1 MKHQQVANDL
11 IDEAASSS
19 YKTQSSKPPM
29 SQGSVDSY
37 YMMGKSLGGGF
48 DGLRP
53 LLDNAAISPAP
64 VSRFAPKTKGMSL
77 IGNRVTVPFN
87 KANSFVGLP
96 RDLTE
101 ILGNG

>member
-1 MKHQQVANDL
+1 MKHQQINDL

-19 YKTQSSKPPM
+19 YKTQSSKPPV
-29 SQGSVDSY
+29 SVGSVDSY

-64 VSRFAPKTKGMSL
+64 VSRFAPKTKGMSSL
-77 IGNRVTVPFN
+77 IGNRVTLPFN

-96 RDLTE
+96 CDLTE

>member
-1 MKHQQVANDL
+1 M
-11 IDEAASSS
+11 IDEVASSS
-19 YKTQSSKPPM
+19 YKTQSSKPPV

-37 YMMGKSLGGGF
+37 YMMGKSIGGGF

-64 VSRFAPKTKGMSL
+64 VSRFAPKTAGMSL
-77 IGNRVTVPFN
+77 VSNRVTVPFN

-96 RDLTE
+96 CDVNE